1 MQEPR
6 KPANRG
12 DMRWQRTERHLLA
25 ALACQLDKLPLD
37 KVKVTE
43 VCRVAEVSKATF
55 YLHYRDVYDLAD
67 AFVDARVERVLDE
80 LGDPTLPLRD
90 LPTFVE
96 RFVKAFSS
104 EEQERFMELA
114 DENRL
119 APLFLDRFI
128 RALGQRLN
136 EQAPPSDERGSKVAL
151 SFIVGGLAIAVQS
164 HCDVEPRCLTA
175 MLTELMSATLERAPQ
190 KFL

>member
-43 VCRVAEVSKATF
+43 ICRIAEVSKATF

-80 LGDPTLPLRD
+80 LGDSVLPLRD

-96 RFVKAFSS
+96 RFVKVFSS

-128 RALGQRLN
+128 RALGRRLN

-190 KFL
+190 KLL